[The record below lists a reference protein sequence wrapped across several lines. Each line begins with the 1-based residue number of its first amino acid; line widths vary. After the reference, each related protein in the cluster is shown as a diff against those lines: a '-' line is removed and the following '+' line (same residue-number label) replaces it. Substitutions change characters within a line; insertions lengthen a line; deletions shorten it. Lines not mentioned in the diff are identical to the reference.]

1 MTNVEDEYMKVDPE
15 MERIW
20 REDDEPSF
28 TEIRS
33 SIPDEPEEDEESEQP
48 EDTAE
53 PEDSEENEEDAGND
67 EEETE
72 DSEGADDSQPDDEE
86 EKETE
91 AKPEST
97 SYKIKA
103 NQMELDLTVD
113 ELVKLAPKAL
123 DYTKKMQEI
132 APWRKSISAL
142 KESGMGEQDVNLM
155 IDVLKGDKAAI
166 AEVLKRTQV
175 DPLDLDTEAKD
186 VYVPNQYGKDDTVSQ
201 IEEIVNQIRREP
213 EYMITE
219 QVIDDDWD
227 SKSRAIIANN
237 PDMIMGLHV
246 DIKNGV
252 YQQVAPMAL
261 KMKALDGGRLS
272 DVEYYIEAG
281 KQFFAQ
287 QEQQPEPVARQVQKQ
302 IEERQADIKEMS
314 SKRKA
319 ASLTK
324 RMSGKRDV
332 IDYLSDDDESYEEWY
347 KQKIASV

>member
-1 MTNVEDEYMKVDPE
+1 MINVEDEYMKVDPE

-20 REDDEPSF
+20 REDEDPSF
-28 TEIRS
+28 TEIRAA
-33 SIPDEPEEDEESEQP
+33 IPADEESEQP
-48 EDTAE
+48 EESAE
-53 PEDSEENEEDAGND
+53 PEDSD
-67 EEETE
+67 EEEETDEADEVTE
-72 DSEGADDSQPDDEE
+72 ESDGADDSQPEDE
-86 EKETE
+86 EKEPKAE
-91 AKPEST
+91 PVST
-97 SYKIKA
+97 SYKVKA
-103 NQMELDLTVD
+103 NQMEFDLSVD

-175 DPLDLDTEAKD
+175 DPLDLDTEAKEA
-186 VYVPNQYGKDDTVSQ
+186 YVPNQYGTDETTAQ
-201 IEEIVNQIRREP
+201 IEDIVSQIRREP

-219 QVIDDDWD
+219 QVIDETWD
-227 SKSRAIIANN
+227 SKSRNIIAKN
-237 PDMIMGLHV
+237 PDMIMGLHLDV
-246 DIKNGV
+246 KSGV
-252 YQQVAPMAL
+252 YQQIAPMAL
-261 KMKALDGGRLS
+261 KMKALDGGRLA

-281 KQFFAQ
+281 REFYAKQAPVEAEVVKQVVAQ
-287 QEQQPEPVARQVQKQ
+287 DKVK
-302 IEERQADIKEMS
+302 ERQTDIEEMS

-319 ASLTK
+319 ASPTK

>member
-1 MTNVEDEYMKVDPE
+1 MINVEDEYMKVDPE

-20 REDDEPSF
+20 REDEDPSF
-28 TEIRS
+28 TEIRAA
-33 SIPDEPEEDEESEQP
+33 IPADEESEQP
-48 EDTAE
+48 EASAE
-53 PEDSEENEEDAGND
+53 PEDSDEEDPETESED
-67 EEETE
+67 EE
-72 DSEGADDSQPDDEE
+72 SEGADESQPDEE
-86 EKETE
+86 EESEPKVEE
-91 AKPEST
+91 VKST
-97 SYKIKA
+97 SYKVKA
-103 NQMELDLTVD
+103 NQMEFDLSVD

-175 DPLDLDTEAKD
+175 DPLDLDTDAKEA
-186 VYVPNQYGKDDTVSQ
+186 YVPNQYGTDEATAR
-201 IEEIVNQIRREP
+201 IEEIVSQIRREP

-219 QVIDDDWD
+219 QVIDETWD
-227 SKSRAIIANN
+227 SKSRTIIAKN
-237 PDMIMGLHV
+237 PDMITGLHLDV
-246 DIKNGV
+246 KSGV
-252 YQQVAPMAL
+252 YQQIAPMAL
-261 KMKALDGGRLS
+261 KMKALDGGRLA

-281 KQFFAQ
+281 REFYAKQA
-287 QEQQPEPVARQVQKQ
+287 PVEAEVVKQVVAQKQ
-302 IEERQADIKEMS
+302 VEERQADIKEMS

-319 ASLTK
+319 ASPTK